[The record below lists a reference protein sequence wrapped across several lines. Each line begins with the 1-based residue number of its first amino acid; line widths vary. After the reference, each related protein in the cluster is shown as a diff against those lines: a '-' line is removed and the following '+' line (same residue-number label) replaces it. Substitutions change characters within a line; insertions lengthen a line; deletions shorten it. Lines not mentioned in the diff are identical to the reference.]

1 MIIGM
6 CGLKGSGK
14 NTVAN
19 IIQKNYP
26 NWEAMSFASAL
37 KDGVAAF
44 FGMDRKMLEGDT
56 PEFREIREMPNEFW
70 CKKLG
75 RTDLTPRKIL
85 QEFGTDIIRK
95 QFHDNF
101 WVDRLELDLMNKKD
115 KNIIITDVR
124 FPNEIKMIRSLGGQI
139 WFVHCGELP
148 KWFVDYR
155 EHNITPPKEIH
166 ESEWRWAQA
175 NPEVTIHPQVK
186 GLELLEKLVLE
197 KCKEQHIR

>member
-19 IIQKNYP
+19 IIQKNYT

-56 PEFREIREMPNEFW
+56 PEFREIREMPNKFW
-70 CKKLG
+70 CEKMG

-85 QEFGTDIIRK
+85 QEFGTDIVRK

>member
-1 MIIGM
+1 MLIGM

-26 NWEAMSFASAL
+26 GWETMSFASAL

-56 PEFREIREMPNEFW
+56 PEFREIREQPDPFW
-70 CKKLG
+70 CKKTG

-101 WVDRLELDLMNKKD
+101 WVDRLELDLQKKKD

-124 FPNEIKMIRSLGGQI
+124 FPNEIEMIRGISGKI
-139 WFVHCGELP
+139 WVVHCGELP
-148 KWFVDYR
+148 AWFTNYR
-155 EHNITPPKEIH
+155 DNGVIPQGVH
-166 ESEWRWAQA
+166 ESEWKWATVKPDVVIH
-175 NPEVTIHPQVK
+175 PEVR
-186 GLELLEKLVLE
+186 GLDLLERLVLE
-197 KCKEQHIR
+197 QCKAQKIR